1 MSQQFREVI
10 EMIFRAGYAAGVDS
24 ARDEEDADVP
34 IADALEGRFAEI
46 DRLEW
51 EAKRLLGEAR

>member
-1 MSQQFREVI
+1 MSKAFREVI
-10 EMIFRAGYAAGVDS
+10 ELIFRAGYVAGVDA
-24 ARDEEDADVP
+24 ARDEEDADLP
-34 IADALEGRFAEI
+34 IEDALEGRFAEI